1 MVRRKDYGL
10 ERLIVLRMVGSGRP
24 LSGAPESDKE
34 GLRLD
39 LLRRTSSWRADAVL
53 RPMLKEYRT
62 C

>member
-34 GLRLD
+34 GA
-39 LLRRTSSWRADAVL
+39 SA
-53 RPMLKEYRT
+53 
-62 C
+62 